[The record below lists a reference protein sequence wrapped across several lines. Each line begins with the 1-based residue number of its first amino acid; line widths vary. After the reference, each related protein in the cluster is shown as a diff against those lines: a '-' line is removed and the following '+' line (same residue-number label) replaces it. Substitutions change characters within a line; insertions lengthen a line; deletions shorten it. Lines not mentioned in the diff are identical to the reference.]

1 MKKLGSCYLCSH
13 ESVVRVKYRYTG
25 KLESETR
32 CKPCYRALHTDTA
45 KEIINETWKNKTTKR
60 KVLKTIAEPDE
71 SPDNNQF
78 NSSPEGTFVIDGN
91 EYSEEDY
98 LEELSK
104 LGK

>member
-1 MKKLGSCYLCSH
+1 MKNLGSCYLCSH

-32 CKPCYRALHTDTA
+32 CKSCYRTLHTDTT

-60 KVLKTIAEPDE
+60 KVLKTIDKPNE
-71 SPDNNQF
+71 SPENNQ
-78 NSSPEGTFVIDGN
+78 SKSPEGKFIIDGD
-91 EYSEEDY
+91 EYSEDDY